1 MRVDRL
7 LANIVRWV
15 IVLAMPVF
23 LVLTS
28 ARLLVSDW
36 YPRYEYSKAGFP
48 LDPYGFTQQQRLQL
62 LTGVYHYLNS
72 PQPVDQ
78 AIQMLKDMR
87 MPYGN
92 GPLFNPDEI
101 SHMVDVKRVMD
112 SAWRAQ
118 VVSAAILI
126 LGFLFLLLRPA
137 TRVMAW
143 NALFGGG
150 FLTACLLLALGL
162 FVMLGFNTFFTQF
175 HEIFFPQGNWTF
187 DYSDSLIRLL
197 PERFFYDTFAMGA
210 VTTLVSAVVLAVIGF
225 VLGRRPG

>member
-1 MRVDRL
+1 VDRL

-15 IVLAMPVF
+15 LVLAMPVF

-36 YPRYEYSKAGFP
+36 YPRYEYSKADFP
-48 LDPYGFTQQQRLQL
+48 PDPYGFTQPQRLQL

-78 AIQMLKDMR
+78 GIQMLKVMR

-92 GPLFNPDEI
+92 GPLFNPDEV
-101 SHMVDVKRVMD
+101 SHMVDVKRVID

-118 VVSAAILI
+118 VASATVLI
-126 LGFLFLLLRPA
+126 VGFLFLLVRPA

-162 FVMLGFNTFFTQF
+162 FVVLGFDTFFTQF
-175 HEIFFPQGNWTF
+175 HEVFFPQGNWTF

-197 PERFFYDTFAMGA
+197 PERFFSDTFALGA
-210 VTTLVSAVVLAVIGF
+210 VASLVSAVVLAVIGF

>member
-1 MRVDRL
+1 MDRL

-15 IVLAMPVF
+15 LVLAMPVF

-36 YPRYEYSKAGFP
+36 YPGYEYSKADFP
-48 LDPYGFTQQQRLQL
+48 PDPYGFTQQQRLQL

-78 AIQMLKDMR
+78 GIQMLKVMR

-92 GPLFNPDEI
+92 GPLFNPDEV

-118 VVSAAILI
+118 VASAAVLI
-126 LGFLFLLLRPA
+126 VGFLFLLVRPA

-162 FVMLGFNTFFTQF
+162 FVVLGFDTFFTQF
-175 HEIFFPQGNWTF
+175 HEVFFPQGNWTF

-197 PERFFYDTFAMGA
+197 PERFFFDTFALGA
-210 VTTLVSAVVLAVIGF
+210 VATLVSAVVLAVIGF